1 MQASSALILAPLAA
15 LALGLGACDD
25 SERPASV
32 SDRDASSNGGSTAP
46 VTTADG
52 RGTPADESG
61 DSGSTGNSPLDVQVL
76 DTVARLR
83 PVVLE
88 ATSDVRDQWLIRR
101 TATLEDMAAANEELG
116 LALLDHLAEHPN
128 YNEQLRRDLLEAGAI
143 AAGPAASAEL
153 LELIE
158 TYAGNRLGK
167 DLALR
172 GRAAIVLGKSDPQF
186 AFETLGRLM
195 TIDAQGVTLPPMER
209 LFEGFME
216 AVERTD
222 NDPVSILA
230 QLATALRMEQAV
242 RHRSIEALGNYDGPL
257 VKGALTQV
265 LTESTGNTYMRIK
278 AGQAVAAAFEKAE
291 AIELLENVL
300 EVEADTRMQN
310 ILLDLLRTLEP

>member
-1 MQASSALILAPLAA
+1 MQAPSALILAPLAA
-15 LALGLGACDD
+15 LALGLGSCGK
-25 SERPASV
+25 
-32 SDRDASSNGGSTAP
+32 SDRPSEVSNLDASATGRQGSASATNEGSDNPAP
-46 VTTADG
+46 
-52 RGTPADESG
+52 R
-61 DSGSTGNSPLDVQVL
+61 GNSPLDVQVL

-83 PVVLE
+83 PAIIE
-88 ATSDVRDQWLIRR
+88 TTSDVRDRWLQRR
-101 TATLEDMAAANEELG
+101 TATLADMETAGEKLG
-116 LALLDHLAEHPN
+116 LALLDHLAEHQE
-128 YNEQLRRDLLEAGAI
+128 YNDQLRRDLLEAGAI
-143 AAGPAASAEL
+143 AAGPAASPEL

-172 GRAAIVLGKSDPQF
+172 GRAAISLGKSDPEF

-195 TIDAQGVTLPPMER
+195 TIESKGLTLPPMER

-216 AVERTD
+216 SVERTGK
-222 NDPVSILA
+222 DPVSILA

-242 RHRSIEALGNYDGPL
+242 RHRSIEALGHYEGPL

-278 AGQAVAAAFEKAE
+278 AGQAVAAAFEPTE

-300 EVEADTRMQN
+300 EVEADTRMQKF
-310 ILLDLLRTLEP
+310 LLDLLRTLES